1 MIIVCAECQARYQ
14 VDEAK
19 FGGRKVKCPKC
30 AAVFAVPSAAPAAAF
45 SPKDTTK
52 VINLQEM
59 AEQTKPLPPSD
70 RRFSVVVLSG
80 PMSGQV
86 IPVTKSV
93 FVVGRATGDL
103 VLPDTEVSRRH
114 CQIEILEDGRILLR
128 DLESTNGTFYRSE
141 RITEIPLED
150 KTEFTAG
157 KTALMF
163 LITAEE

>member
-1 MIIVCAECQARYQ
+1 MIIVCADCQARYN
-14 VDEAK
+14 VDETK

-30 AAVFAVPSAAPAAAF
+30 AAIFAVPAAAPTGL

-52 VINLQEM
+52 VINIQEM
-59 AEQTKPLPPSD
+59 AEQVRPLPPSD

-80 PMSGQV
+80 PMSGQ
-86 IPVTKSV
+86 ILPVTKSM
-93 FVVGRATGDL
+93 FVIGRAVGDL

-114 CQIEILEDGRILLR
+114 CQIEILGDGRIMLK
-128 DLESTNGTFYRSE
+128 DLDSTNGTFFRSE
-141 RITEIPLED
+141 RITELPLED
-150 KTEFTAG
+150 KTEFVAG